1 MFWALFW
8 IHMVVLIFARGIG
21 LHTMTPCLEYVWIP
35 MYISQSRSLIFAS
48 PRAFISNARAA
59 SHLQG
64 GEATILGSNHFF
76 AHVGAILNLRS

>member
-1 MFWALFW
+1 LDPYGGPNFRQGDWTA
-8 IHMVVLIFARGIG
+8 HNDTVLGI
-21 LHTMTPCLEYVWIP
+21 CLDT

-76 AHVGAILNLRS
+76 DHVGAILNLRS

>member
-1 MFWALFW
+1 
-8 IHMVVLIFARGIG
+8 
-21 LHTMTPCLEYVWIP
+21 